1 MDWFV
6 NVLSP
11 FREKADSLKEKSS
24 AQWSQAKDTAVRARD
39 TAKDTAVRA
48 RDTAKETAGR
58 ARDTAINLSSLR
70 AAEMKEHDN
79 DACSVKLE

>member
-1 MDWFV
+1 M
-6 NVLSP
+6 LSP

-24 AQWSQAKDTAVRARD
+24 AQWSQ
-39 TAKDTAVRA
+39 AKDTAVRA

-70 AAEMKEHDN
+70 AAEMKEQDN
-79 DACSVKLE
+79 DACSVKLD

>member
-24 AQWSQAKDTAVRARD
+24 AQWSQ
-39 TAKDTAVRA
+39 AKDTAVRA